1 MLFAAMTDPSQLPPP
16 DLLDSSGR
24 LKRIVLALII
34 GSAAATGTYLVATS
48 LAEPERQATTGGFK
62 FVFYVTTLVGAV
74 CFLVALAIQN
84 KLADRKWRTGLVPTA
99 RVERE

>member
-1 MLFAAMTDPSQLPPP
+1 MTDPSQLPPP

-24 LKRIVLALII
+24 LKRLVLALII
-34 GSAAATGTYLVATS
+34 GGAAATGTYLIADG
-48 LAEPERQATTGGFK
+48 LAEPERQVTTGGYK
-62 FVFYVTTLVGAV
+62 FVFYVTALAGAV

-84 KLADRKWRTGLVPTA
+84 KLADRRWRTGLVPRA